1 MKKTALVTGASSGF
15 GEAIARHLA
24 SLGINLV
31 LGARR
36 IDRLE
41 KISKEIQKKCDVE
54 ILFHELDVQ
63 NPESVQKFTQ
73 ATKKQ
78 FTHIDYLIN
87 NAGLALETDSI
98 VNSKEENWQKVWD
111 TNVMGCVRMIQHTV
125 PLMKEHAGCRVVNIG
140 SIAGLETY
148 EGGGPYT
155 ASKFGLRSV
164 TLTLRYELLEK
175 GIGVSSVD
183 PGMAETEF
191 SQVRF
196 KGDAQKAKKVYE
208 GMSPLLPQDIA
219 EIVGFVVTR
228 PNHVNLDQVLVLP
241 TSQGSAKRVNRKP

>member
-1 MKKTALVTGASSGF
+1 MTKTAIITGASSGF

-36 IDRLE
+36 VERLE
-41 KISKEIQKKCDVE
+41 KISKEIQKTSKAKV
-54 ILFHELDVQ
+54 IFHELDVQ
-63 NPESVQKFTQ
+63 NSESVQKFAQ
-73 ATKKQ
+73 AAKKQ

-111 TNVMGCVRMIQHTV
+111 TNVLGCVRMIQQTV
-125 PLMKEHAGCRVVNIG
+125 PLMKPHAGCRVVNIG

-155 ASKFGLRSV
+155 SSKFGLRSV

-191 SQVRF
+191 SNVRF
-196 KGDAQKAKKVYE
+196 KGDTQKAKKVYE

-219 EIVGFVVTR
+219 EIVGFIVTR
-228 PNHVNLDQVLVLP
+228 PDHVNLDQVLVLP
-241 TSQGSAKRVNRKP
+241 TSQGSAKRIVRKV